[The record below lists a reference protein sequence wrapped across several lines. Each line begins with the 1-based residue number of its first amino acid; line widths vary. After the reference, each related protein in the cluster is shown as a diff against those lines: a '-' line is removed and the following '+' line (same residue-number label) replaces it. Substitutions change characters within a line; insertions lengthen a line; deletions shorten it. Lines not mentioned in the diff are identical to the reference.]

1 MAAQPDAIFVE
12 GLDFFTSRWIGWTP
26 LAGNFRRRAR
36 GGSLSTCWG
45 MLAPP
50 SSLEPCCSPGSASL
64 VSRGSSWC
72 SRGRGASRVVGRNRR
87 ARPLSGGGSRPG
99 SNGRLADGAPHRGDG
114 LSFPALDLFIH
125 AWDLGKS
132 VGAELVVPA
141 RVIDFTHH
149 VIDPLPDAAVRNRGV
164 FASAV
169 GAPTGASESEEFIAW
184 TGRDPL
190 WSPSSN
196 H

>member
-1 MAAQPDAIFVE
+1 GEPRAWWAAIA
-12 GLDFFTSRWIGWTP
+12 
-26 LAGNFRRRAR
+26 
-36 GGSLSTCWG
+36 
-45 MLAPP
+45 
-50 SSLEPCCSPGSASL
+50 EPA
-64 VSRGSSWC
+64 
-72 SRGRGASRVVGRNRR
+72 
-87 ARPLSGGGSRPG
+87 
-99 SNGRLADGAPHRGDG
+99 RLAVAGVDLAQMVDSPMGRRTVGDG

-169 GAPTGASESEEFIAW
+169 LAPSDASESQEFIAW